1 MAHLDICCGDEF
13 MNALL
18 VICTCECFQRT
29 AANVD
34 RHFALLLGSLVTFY
48 TVSEEAK
55 NLMQCSNTEVQILK

>member
-1 MAHLDICCGDEF
+1 